1 MDDVADAN
9 ALSTF
14 WYRIDKDAPG
24 KVWWHC
30 PLRRDAIYRALGIN
44 PTDHGATYA
53 VAPFRL
59 HRSDDGV
66 RVLAA
71 YPAPKLLGTPDYHW
85 LNIETVIS
93 WNPLDDR
100 AEILGDTAPQIVGQ
114 LTDEANG
121 LFSSPRSFFQAWCQ
135 RRAQFAVLRQ
145 ETAKQPWH
153 ATPAERDEI
162 PGGLVIGATAD
173 IHWQPGLLPET
184 IQCVGINPTVVNK
197 AIIRAARLPRALG
210 GAI

>member
-1 MDDVADAN
+1 MDDVN

-30 PLRRDAIYRALGIN
+30 PLRRDAIYRAIGIN
-44 PTDHGATYA
+44 PADNGACYA
-53 VAPFRL
+53 ISPFRL
-59 HRSDDGV
+59 YRSDTGV

-71 YPAPKLLGTPDYHW
+71 YPAPRCFDEPDHHW
-85 LNIETVIS
+85 LAIEQVIS

-100 AEILGDTAPQIVGQ
+100 AEILGDAAPQIVGH

-121 LFSSPRSFFQAWCQ
+121 LFSSPRKFFQAWCQ
-135 RRAQFAVLRQ
+135 RRAQFAVQRQ
-145 ETAKQPWH
+145 EARKQPWH
-153 ATPAERDEI
+153 AIPAERDEI

-173 IHWQPGLLPET
+173 IHWQPSLLPQT
-184 IQCVGINPTVVNK
+184 IQCVGINPAIVNK
-197 AIIRAARLPRALG
+197 AIMRAARLPRALG